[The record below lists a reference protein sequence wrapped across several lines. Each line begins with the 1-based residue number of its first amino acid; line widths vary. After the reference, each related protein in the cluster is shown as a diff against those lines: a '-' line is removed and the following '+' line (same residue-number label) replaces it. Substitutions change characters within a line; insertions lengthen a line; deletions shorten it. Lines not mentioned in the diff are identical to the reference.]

1 MIERVSDMDDVRG
14 EVIGSVGRDNVER
27 HEDGLTISFYVSD
40 ENLKLFLEFFY
51 KAELRDS
58 ND

>member
-1 MIERVSDMDDVRG
+1 MDDVRG
-14 EVIGSVGRDNVER
+14 EVVGAVGRDNVER